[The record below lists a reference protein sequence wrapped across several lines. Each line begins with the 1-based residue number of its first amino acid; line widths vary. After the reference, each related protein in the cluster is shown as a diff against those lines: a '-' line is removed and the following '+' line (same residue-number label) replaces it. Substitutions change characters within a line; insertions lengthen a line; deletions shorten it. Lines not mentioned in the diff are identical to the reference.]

1 MARDSL
7 TARFLKWRI
16 RKISDARLIVI
27 LSIIIGVFTGT
38 LVSLMKTAVFAIQ
51 DLVEGPNLEFIRYYF
66 FFLFPIFGLL
76 ITLLIVNL
84 FARGGLN
91 KGIPFLLYSIGRN
104 SSKIHSRHRYLN
116 AITSV
121 FTVGFGGS
129 VGLEAPVIVTGSA
142 WGSWFGKFFHLNSRY
157 TTVLVGCGAAS
168 ALAAIF
174 NSPVAGVIFVLE
186 VLVANANVTFLISL
200 LISSLMGT
208 LMATFLTDQRAIFEI
223 TNVDQ
228 VQNLE
233 YVFFLLLG
241 VMAGYFSVL
250 FHKLISGVQYVFLRL
265 RYQRTQFF
273 LAALS
278 LGIVILLL
286 PSLYGEGYWTLKL
299 ITEGKFDEILRTS
312 LFTYLGTSH
321 WILIL
326 YLVLSMLFKGV
337 ATGLTRAAG
346 GTGGVFAP
354 SMFAGGI
361 MGFVFA
367 TLIND
372 LVPGV
377 HLSTVNFTLVGMAG
391 VAAGILHSPLTIIFL
406 IAEIV
411 QGYELLV
418 PLMIVA
424 TISYSINIYLYK
436 HSWYTRELAT
446 RGDYI
451 VHDRDKTILSD
462 LKVHSLIER
471 NFKPVSID
479 GNLGDLVE
487 AVSQSDRNIFPV
499 LDEDRKMEGVILLNE
514 VRQLIFK
521 PELYEKKQIRELAHP
536 PPDIVDFN
544 ESMERV
550 MERFDK
556 SEAWNLP
563 VVKNGK
569 YVGFL
574 SRSKIFSYYRK
585 QLQIRAQEIG

>member
-1 MARDSL
+1 MS
-7 TARFLKWRI
+7 
-16 RKISDARLIVI
+16 
-27 LSIIIGVFTGT
+27 
-38 LVSLMKTAVFAIQ
+38 VFAVQ
-51 DLVEGPNLEFIRYYF
+51 DWVEGPRLEFIRYYF
-66 FFLFPIFGLL
+66 FFLFPIFGVL
-76 ITLLIVNL
+76 ITLLIVGLLSKGN
-84 FARGGLN
+84 LN
-91 KGIPFLLYSIGRN
+91 KGVPFLLYSIGRN
-104 SSKIHSRHRYLN
+104 SSRIPGKHRYLN
-116 AITSV
+116 ALTSV

-129 VGLEAPVIVTGSA
+129 VGLEAPVLVTGSA
-142 WGSWFGKFFHLNSRY
+142 WGSWVGKFFHLNSRY

-174 NSPVAGVIFVLE
+174 NSPIAGVIFVLE
-186 VLVANANVTFLISL
+186 VLVSNANVTFLISL

-208 LMATFLTDQRAIFEI
+208 LVAKFLVDERAIFEF
-223 TNVDQ
+223 TNIDA
-228 VQNLE
+228 VQNTE
-233 YVFFLLLG
+233 YVFFILLG
-241 VMAGYFSVL
+241 LIAGYFSIF
-250 FHKLISGVQYVFLRL
+250 FHQIISNVQYRFGHIRKPGLRFL
-265 RYQRTQFF
+265 
-273 LAALS
+273 LS
-278 LGIVILLL
+278 AIGLGVIILIL

-299 ITEGKFDEILRTS
+299 IIEGKYDEIVDTS
-312 LFTYLGTSH
+312 LFTYFGDAEV
-321 WILIL
+321 ILIG
-326 YLVLSMLFKGV
+326 YLLLSMMFKGV

-367 TLIND
+367 SLLNQWWPE
-372 LVPGV
+372 LN
-377 HLSTVNFTLVGMAG
+377 LSVVNFTLVGMAG
-391 VAAGILHSPLTIIFL
+391 VASGILHSPLTIIFL

-418 PLMIVA
+418 PLMIVSTLA
-424 TISYSINIYLYK
+424 YSINIWVMK
-436 HSWYTRELAT
+436 HSWYTRELAN

-471 NFKPVSID
+471 NFKPVNIND
-479 GNLGDLVE
+479 NLRALVD
-487 AVSQSDRNIFPV
+487 AVSQSERNIFPV
-499 LDEDRKMEGVILLNE
+499 LNDDRELEGVILLND

-521 PELYEKKQIRELAHP
+521 PELYDQKKISEISHA
-536 PPDIVDFN
+536 PPDIVEFN

-574 SRSKIFSYYRK
+574 SRSKIFSLYRK